1 MSTKVS
7 YWLIPATENRAFF
20 QEIIDSLASQYDA
33 PRFTPHVTIY
43 SGESSPHE
51 SPSELIE
58 TATQGIQGF
67 TLNVEKLLYT
77 NEFTKTLFVQFHPSE
92 MLRQLSET
100 IQRNAKKPSS
110 YSLNPHLSLIYQDLS
125 ESVKQHLITSI
136 HLPQTEIFFDEV
148 KAISTPSKVQRRE
161 DVENWQEIFSKKLQ

>member
-7 YWLIPATENRAFF
+7 YWLIPAAENRAFF

-43 SGESSPHE
+43 SGESSPNE

-58 TATQGIQGF
+58 QATQRVQSF
-67 TLNVEKLLYT
+67 TLNVEQLLYT

-92 MLRQLSET
+92 ILSQLSET
-100 IQRNAKKPSS
+100 IQRNAKKPSG
-110 YSLNPHLSLIYQDLS
+110 YCLNPHLSLIYQNLG
-125 ESVKQHLITSI
+125 ESVKQYLTTSI
-136 HLPQTEIFFDEV
+136 HLPKMEILFDKV